1 MVIEKPSGVVV
12 NRAESVKGET
22 IQDWAEKKLGL
33 NTGNRV
39 IGTSGDGSVKVKA
52 GDESGI
58 KNQELRISKDADF
71 YNRAGIVH
79 RLDKETSGLLII
91 AKDPETFKFMQAQF
105 KEREIE
111 KRYFTLV
118 HGQMPSISGEIKA
131 SVGRLPWS
139 REKFG
144 VLPGGK
150 EAITLYKCESLYA
163 SSDQEKYTFLTA
175 FPHTGRTHQ
184 IRIHLKYIGHSVV
197 GDNLYAG
204 RKVYRRDQKFCGRLF
219 LHAKYI
225 KFMHPYGKEALVL
238 ESELP
243 QDLQDTLSSLEKIK
257 DYD

>member
-1 MVIEKPSGVVV
+1 MEIKIVFEDGYLLVVEKPSGVVV

-22 IQDWAEKKLGL
+22 IQDWAERKLSIL
-33 NTGNRV
+33 NSQFPVNEAN
-39 IGTSGDGSVKVKA
+39 DF
-52 GDESGI
+52 
-58 KNQELRISKDADF
+58 IS
-71 YNRAGIVH
+71 RAGIVH

-91 AKDPETFKFMQAQF
+91 AKDPETFKLMQTQF

-150 EAITLYKCESLYA
+150 EAITLYKCESLYG
-163 SSDQEKYTFLTA
+163 SLGQEKYTLLTA

-184 IRIHLKYIGHSVV
+184 IRIHLKYIGHSIV

-225 KFMHPYGKEALVL
+225 KFMHPYRKETLVL